1 MLILALACYISTT
14 RRHPFYLRKAQ
25 EMMQSCEMKSSLFQR
40 KQQLR
45 LPDSLD
51 FL

>member
-1 MLILALACYISTT
+1 MLILALAYYISTT
-14 RRHPFYLRKAQ
+14 RRHLFYIRKAQ
-25 EMMQSCEMKSSLFQR
+25 EMMQSCEMSSVFQW